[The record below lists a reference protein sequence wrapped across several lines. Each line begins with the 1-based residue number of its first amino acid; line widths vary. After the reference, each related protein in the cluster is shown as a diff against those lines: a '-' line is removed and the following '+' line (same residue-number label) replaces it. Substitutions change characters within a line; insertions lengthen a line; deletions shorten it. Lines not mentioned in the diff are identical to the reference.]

1 MLKLVFLSLA
11 VFCSVFSFNFA
22 QAQQYETNS
31 QPVMPAPLPQLPP
44 PLAEQALPYPIEFI
58 DRPYTLPV
66 GLHDVAIRSSVVS
79 VTDAEEVV
87 VPVYL
92 VDFKYR
98 QPLTNDFSLVWNP
111 FPLGILHQPKR
122 TDDTVTGVSWS
133 VGYQYQG
140 NFGVLPQFQSFRR
153 QKLNRSSAI
162 EMELTYFTFIPFKK
176 AGSVWSGSFR
186 IGPLFQQSAKF
197 ALSPRIMLA
206 VDNITLSQA
215 YGYPRTMIENTL
227 LTTKKAHFH
236 FPFSLW
242 FGYAFRPMFDVTLE
256 YTLLGSGLGQNQY
269 VHIGTLGGTLRW

>member
-1 MLKLVFLSLA
+1 MSKLVLLA
-11 VFCSVFSFNFA
+11 FA
-22 QAQQYETNS
+22 VLFTGSANAQQNEAAPAP

-66 GLHDVAIRSSVVS
+66 GLHDITVRSSVVS
-79 VTDAEEVV
+79 STNVDEVF
-87 VPVYL
+87 VPLYL
-92 VDFKYR
+92 VEFEYR

-140 NFGVLPQFQSFRR
+140 NFGVLPQFSSFRR
-153 QKLNRSSAI
+153 QKLNKSSAV
-162 EMELTYFTFIPFKK
+162 EMELNYYTFVPFKK

-186 IGPLFQQSAKF
+186 IGPLFQQTSKF
-197 ALSPRIMLA
+197 AMSPRVTLA
-206 VDNITLSQA
+206 VDNVTLEQS
-215 YGYPRTMIENTL
+215 YGSPRTAIENQQVS
-227 LTTKKAHFH
+227 TKKAQFH
-236 FPFSLW
+236 VPFSLW
-242 FGYAFRPMFDVTLE
+242 FGYAVQPMFDITLE

-269 VHIGTLGGTLRW
+269 VHLGTLGGTLRW